1 MALVAEALEGST
13 DSEAPEVPRELEDD
27 DQEVEE
33 LAEWQKSMDDE
44 AIALWDAVKTQLPN
58 DCFRV
63 AAPRAD
69 DESSLGSISDSVSET
84 SHEVELSESSSS
96 ETEDGYMER
105 HTVLMADNAGDE
117 ETLNKGQRRRLLAAT
132 TTAGSDQADC
142 RGSAQ

>member
-1 MALVAEALEGST
+1 MGR
-13 DSEAPEVPRELEDD
+13 SE
-27 DQEVEE
+27 
-33 LAEWQKSMDDE
+33 
-44 AIALWDAVKTQLPN
+44 TQLPN

-96 ETEDGYMER
+96 ETEDEYMEW

-132 TTAGSDQADC
+132 PTAGSDQADC